1 MGPRKGPRPE
11 ANPRPI
17 FQGLVIAVTSFK
29 GGEWNETNMSRWISL
44 RKGRLSSQVDAS
56 VTHLICSEEDVK
68 NKHPKVREAQKRGIK
83 KCKLVTLDW
92 LEDSMHAKRVLPEGD
107 FSPQKALLKA
117 KKIEA
122 RKKKVEKGF
131 EQAVKTVNTNL
142 YHHYQDHTY
151 FTYVVTLRRD
161 HVTPGERYVLF
172 LEESNNSKPHL
183 YWFFAKYYKNKG
195 NTYAHVYRPSFTCG
209 RFQREFDHFKNFFK
223 TKTGIDWD
231 DRLIKEGMAPADKK
245 FFHYTSPVSPPFFLF
260 QVLPLLACRVVLGCV
275 CLCSCEPT
283 QIQRRPPRRRT
294 FLVLRRDISPRK
306 QTRNGKRTS
315 LRAMPM
321 TLQSKQSQVHNQSLR
336 VPRRRRS
343 CRCTNQNQN
352 RNRYSC

>member
-11 ANPRPI
+11 VNPRPI
-17 FQGLVIAVTSFK
+17 FQGLVIAVTGFK
-29 GGEWNETNMSRWISL
+29 GGKWNETNMSRWISL
-44 RKGRLSSQVDAS
+44 RKGRLSSQMDAS
-56 VTHLICSEEDVK
+56 VTHLVCSEEDVK
-68 NKHPKVREAQKRGIK
+68 QKHPKVREAQKRGIK
-83 KCKLVTLDW
+83 NCKLVTLDW

-122 RKKKVEKGF
+122 RKKQVEKGF

-195 NTYAHVYRPSFTCG
+195 NTYAHVYRPSFTSG
-209 RFQREFDHFKNFFK
+209 LFQREFDHFKHFFK

-245 FFHYTSPVSPPFFLF
+245 FFHYTSPTGGKPVGWVPPGNEKPDPPPPLPNPSFLNLDDLDL
-260 QVLPLLACRVVLGCV
+260 QQPSSIPEDAAA
-275 CLCSCEPT
+275 SDSQQQHEEEDQQPPT
-283 QIQRRPPRRRT
+283 IEMLENHDQLHNTMETEAEEMEAAEGGGRR
-294 FLVLRRDISPRK
+294 
-306 QTRNGKRTS
+306 
-315 LRAMPM
+315 
-321 TLQSKQSQVHNQSLR
+321 
-336 VPRRRRS
+336 
-343 CRCTNQNQN
+343 
-352 RNRYSC
+352 